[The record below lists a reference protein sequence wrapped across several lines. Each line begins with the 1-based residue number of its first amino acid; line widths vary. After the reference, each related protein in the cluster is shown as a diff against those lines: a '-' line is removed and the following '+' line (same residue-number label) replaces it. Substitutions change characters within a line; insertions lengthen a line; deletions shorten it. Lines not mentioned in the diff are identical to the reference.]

1 MSNGNVDK
9 NSNLDQIIELIQSG
23 VQKGYIT
30 QEQMTKFTKAM
41 EEKNKDSNSGKVVF
55 RFLED
60 EGGKKQELFDNMINT
75 MNDSKSREEMQKKLQ
90 GGQFKE
96 KGGDKLYE
104 WMELLWNISGV
115 VKK

>member
-1 MSNGNVDK
+1 MSEE
-9 NSNLDQIIELIQSG
+9 NSKLREKIMGLITSG
-23 VQKGYIT
+23 VDKGYIT
-30 QEQMTKFTKAM
+30 QDQMSAFKQTM
-41 EEKNKDSNSGKVVF
+41 EENNKSKSEKVVF